1 MYESSYSKPS
11 FSSASGRLNAT
22 ILAAA
27 ILVGG
32 WLRLHDLGA
41 SDMTADEAPSWVSAS
56 APTVGEVVRQGL
68 QLNPGKLAVHDIVLH
83 FWMLA
88 FGDSMSSIRALS
100 ALLGTLAI
108 ALVFVVT
115 RELFPP
121 EEETEVSLFAS
132 DSSNIAALSAL
143 VFALNVVAIRYSR
156 EGRMYALMLDVVL
169 CQLWFFLRAVRR
181 GGLANY
187 VGIAL
192 FSIVAVATSFV
203 AGLVFLAEGLC
214 LLLALRPGITG
225 WPYSWYAA
233 VSMLVAGAIVVG
245 LIPWHQLVEKA
256 SFFSWIG
263 PGFLTEYV
271 LGFFWPAVQ
280 TPVLAV
286 TLLLAA
292 WGVIRGL
299 RKYPEAVGFA
309 IAWLIVPLL
318 PLALWLGP
326 VILLT
331 VTVYSW
337 TPVFAHRWALTCIVP
352 LCILIAVGIRE
363 IPGTVAR
370 MAIVGLVVVL
380 AGFRI
385 HSYNPNSGDMEWGVQ
400 WRAATEAA
408 LPELKAGRPVEVVP
422 GYGMYVIR
430 YYSRNDHVDPTLL
443 SPDNLR
449 AQVLVLAD
457 SAESLLPDALR
468 GLHRRYFLQ
477 RARARGVTVL
487 DTPMAVGQSLEAV
500 PQAQ

>member
-1 MYESSYSKPS
+1 M
-11 FSSASGRLNAT
+11 
-22 ILAAA
+22 
-27 ILVGG
+27 
-32 WLRLHDLGA
+32 
-41 SDMTADEAPSWVSAS
+41 
-56 APTVGEVVRQGL
+56 
-68 QLNPGKLAVHDIVLH
+68 
-83 FWMLA
+83 
-88 FGDSMSSIRALS
+88 
-100 ALLGTLAI
+100 
-108 ALVFVVT
+108 
-115 RELFPP
+115 
-121 EEETEVSLFAS
+121 
-132 DSSNIAALSAL
+132 
-143 VFALNVVAIRYSR
+143 FALNVVAIRYSR
-156 EGRMYALMLDVVL
+156 EGRMYALMLDAVL
-169 CQLWFFLRAVRR
+169 CPGLVFPACSSP
-181 GGLANY
+181 GGFVNY
-187 VGIAL
+187 VGLAL
-192 FSIVAVATSFV
+192 FSVLAVATSFV

-214 LLLALRPGITG
+214 LLLALRPGITR
-225 WPYSWYAA
+225 WPYSWNAA
-233 VSMLVAGAIVVG
+233 VTLLAAGAIVVA

-286 TLLLAA
+286 TLLLAV

-309 IAWLIVPLL
+309 LAWLIVPLL

-326 VILLT
+326 IILLT

-337 TPVFAHRWALTCIVP
+337 TPIFAHRWALTCIVP

-370 MAIVGLVVVL
+370 IAILVLVVVL

-385 HSYNPNSGDMEWGVQ
+385 HSYDPNSGDMEWGVQ

-408 LPELKAGRPVEVVP
+408 LPELKAGQPVEVVP

-430 YYSRNDHVDPTLL
+430 YYSRNDHVDPALL
-443 SPDNLR
+443 SPDNR
-449 AQVLVLAD
+449 GAQVLVLGD
-457 SAESLLPDALR
+457 SAQSLLPGELR
-468 GLHRRYFLQ
+468 GLRRRYFLK

-487 DTPMAVGQSLEAV
+487 ATPMAVGQSLEGV